1 MASDSNA
8 ALSHRRQNS
17 SATSSK
23 ILPIHARQRSQ
34 SKSLVRPKSSQWE
47 DSFLQAFLD
56 PSFDPTA
63 YLNAT
68 LPPLQ
73 YGNHSATGS
82 GAGGPTKRQAVP
94 LSELSNEAQTLATQ
108 LDAHTTRLSNTLTQ
122 LTDDILRS
130 GSRLAYQ
137 VELLRGE
144 TLSFS
149 ETLHEKLQADI
160 RKFLPDGLPS
170 TADTDLTAAS
180 GTRDMKAPE
189 QKDVS
194 VAIPPAAAESPEPG
208 LPNEPQCIKQLRTLS
223 LVRDR
228 LDSVINTFG
237 EAMEFV
243 FPPSEL
249 SAASGFLSVSAP
261 EPGSGS
267 FGAVGGAGGAGQ
279 HSTEEKGQQ
288 VLRRLREEIT
298 QLLQN
303 GKAADGSDD
312 PVAGIERAAERV
324 EALKTLATVWKGT
337 AEEKGRTRFIETLA
351 KMVEDR
357 HKELL
362 KEAEAAARR
371 EGDGAAT
378 GSSRRP
384 RKGSVKRESVKAE
397 EEKSYLTGYG
407 LMSQLQKLRSGL

>member
-1 MASDSNA
+1 MASNSNA
-8 ALSHRRQNS
+8 TLSHRQNS
-17 SATSSK
+17 SATISSK
-23 ILPIHARQRSQ
+23 SLPIHARQKSQ
-34 SKSLVRPKSSQWE
+34 TTKSVIQPKSSHVE

-56 PSFDPTA
+56 PSFDPAT

-73 YGNHSATGS
+73 YGNQA
-82 GAGGPTKRQAVP
+82 APGPKAAVP
-94 LSELSNEAQTLATQ
+94 LSELSTETQTLAAK
-108 LDAHTTRLSNTLTQ
+108 LDAHTTRLSDTLTQ

-130 GSRLAYQ
+130 GNRLTYQ

-149 ETLHEKLQADI
+149 ETLHEKLQGDI
-160 RKFLPDGLPS
+160 QKFLPGGLP
-170 TADTDLTAAS
+170 TTVDENLTAA
-180 GTRDMKAPE
+180 TRTKDGKGPE
-189 QKDVS
+189 QEDAS
-194 VAIPPAAAESPEPG
+194 AAVATAAAETLEPG
-208 LPNEPQCIKQLRTLS
+208 LPNEPQCVKQLRMLS

-228 LDSVINTFG
+228 LDSVIHTFG

-249 SAASGFLSVSAP
+249 SAASGFISVSAP
-261 EPGSGS
+261 DPGSTS
-267 FGAVGGAGGAGQ
+267 FGAAGGDGQ

-288 VLRRLREEIT
+288 VLKKLREEIA
-298 QLLQN
+298 QLLRN
-303 GKAADGSDD
+303 GKAEDGSDD
-312 PVAGIERAAERV
+312 HVAGIERAAERV
-324 EALKTLATVWKGT
+324 EALKTLTTVWKGT
-337 AEEKGRTRFIETLA
+337 AEEKGRAKFIEALA

-362 KEAEAAARR
+362 KEVEAAARN
-371 EGDGAAT
+371 GDGAARES
-378 GSSRRP
+378 GGRQ
-384 RKGSVKRESVKAE
+384 RKGSVKREGTKGE